1 MIMKY
6 TFTAKDLEIIK
17 EARKKNKDKR
27 AEVRLHVLE
36 LRAEGKRA
44 KEIAEIVG
52 VSAPYVSQLAAT
64 YFAGGIKSSAGNHYG
79 GNRRNMTVEEEE
91 LILKPFYERAEK
103 GEIIEVSEIEKAYQE
118 KVDHKISSGQI
129 YLVLRRH
136 GWRKKCRET
145 DIRKKR
151 NRRRLKPQKNETN
164 RKGNNGK
171 FHNSTVRLM
180 FQDKAG
186 FGRINK
192 PKYCWCKTRYSSV
205 CSVPSN

>member
-91 LILKPFYERAEK
+91 LILKPLYERAEK

-151 NRRRLKPQKNETN
+151 NQRRLKPQKMKQIVKETTE
-164 RKGNNGK
+164 
-171 FHNSTVRLM
+171 NSTVRLM

-192 PKYCWCKTRYSSV
+192 PKHCWCKTRYSSV
-205 CSVPSN
+205 CSVPSH